1 VTNQDI
7 AKYIPN
13 AAVDYGLTEAV
24 APKPWINVVK
34 NVMNE
39 LEQRGLLKNPS
50 SSAKNPSSSV
60 APEQQASGPT
70 PQQRAAL
77 ARGLQHR
84 SEVLLVDYVL
94 LAHESG
100 GKREVTDA
108 LGRAIRA
115 IRDMNA
121 ALAALE

>member
-13 AAVDYGLTEAV
+13 AAVDYGITESV
-24 APKPWINVVK
+24 TPKTWINVVK

-50 SSAKNPSSSV
+50 SSV
-60 APEQQASGPT
+60 APAPQASGPT
-70 PQQRAAL
+70 QQQRGAL
-77 ARGLQHR
+77 ARGLQYR

-115 IRDMNA
+115 LREMNA